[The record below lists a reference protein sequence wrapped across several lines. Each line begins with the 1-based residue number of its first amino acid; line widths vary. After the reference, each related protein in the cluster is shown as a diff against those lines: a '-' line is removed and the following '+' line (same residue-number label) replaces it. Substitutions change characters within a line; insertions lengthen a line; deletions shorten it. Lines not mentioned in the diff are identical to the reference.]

1 MRKKKSRQEREMV
14 EAPLQLCVAAE
25 LCVSVRGVGLNS
37 RQLFPTSLGWLV
49 LWNSELIQA
58 YGALCWNLAK
68 LIPFKDMPCIPML
81 KVPPFLMRL
90 VDIYTTF
97 IPGKIEQSLSR
108 KWSLEEFAKI
118 RVEVIQKIH
127 DAPSHHVCVPM
138 KKLFDLYFFFVRL
151 FCVFHTV
158 GTERSF
164 VSLAHCSSASNLQ
177 LFKNFDIWRK
187 ISLPVVG

>member
-81 KVPPFLMRL
+81 EVPPFLMRL

-138 KKLFDLYFFFVRL
+138 KKLFDLYFFFCASVLCVSYCRYRAQFCL
-151 FCVFHTV
+151 IGSLFFCV
-158 GTERSF
+158 
-164 VSLAHCSSASNLQ
+164 NLQ